1 MYTLPSNIRS
11 TLVHFDCKML
21 ALDTY
26 QHPKGGG
33 EGTLLSYIRRLGPFL
48 VGGGGGLKILN
59 LNTFW
64 GVSEQ

>member
-1 MYTLPSNIRS
+1 
-11 TLVHFDCKML
+11 ML

-48 VGGGGGLKILN
+48 GGGGGGGGAQNFEFEYFL
-59 LNTFW
+59 